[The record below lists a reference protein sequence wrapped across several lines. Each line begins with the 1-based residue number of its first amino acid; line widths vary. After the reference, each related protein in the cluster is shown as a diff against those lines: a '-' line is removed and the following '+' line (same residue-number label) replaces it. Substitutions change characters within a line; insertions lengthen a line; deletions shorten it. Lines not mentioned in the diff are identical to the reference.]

1 MEAAER
7 SQKRD
12 RDTTTHLCSVLPFSL
27 GRSLSSTRASYQ
39 VRLLWATASQEDARL
54 SKSFNK
60 HLLNACCGPKTL

>member
-39 VRLLWATASQEDARL
+39 VRLL
-54 SKSFNK
+54 
-60 HLLNACCGPKTL
+60 